1 GPRGPGGGVGRCP
14 TRPPVSRATRQ
25 ALTAVPVAVVL
36 PEPLGVPGF
45 VSGAEA
51 APVVVFVAVL
61 APVSIVRVTP
71 VAVPRRFVPSTV
83 AAVVLTVFQ
92 TLAIS
97 VVVGAPLDLRVIA
110 AVRVAV
116 AAAIWI
122 PARAA
127 VSVSGRARR
136 RPQRR
141 YRKYRDGYQSKLLH
155 GTLHAVPVASSGVP

>member
-1 GPRGPGGGVGRCP
+1 MSGGPCGPGGGGGCCP
-14 TRPPVSRATRQ
+14 TRPPVSQATRQ

-36 PEPLGVPGF
+36 PEPLGVPGV

-51 APVVVFVAVL
+51 APVGVFVGVL
-61 APVSIVRVTP
+61 APASIVRVTP
-71 VAVPRRFVPSTV
+71 VAVPRRFIPATV

-92 TLAIS
+92 PLAIS

-122 PARAA
+122 PARARG
-127 VSVSGRARR
+127 SVSGR
-136 RPQRR
+136 
-141 YRKYRDGYQSKLLH
+141 S
-155 GTLHAVPVASSGVP
+155 THAH